1 MGDDLKDAEEVKEG
15 VESELK
21 KRGITGK
28 ELRGDFD
35 LPSIHELRA
44 VFQHLDP
51 LRDLLTA
58 TLEGW
63 QPPQLVVI
71 GQESS
76 GKSSVMERLAM
87 MPIFPRSDGLNYCY
101 YWVCVC
107 VCVRMWCTRIV
118 STMCAYACLCIHAQ
132 EHRNAH
138 MHT

>member
-1 MGDDLKDAEEVKEG
+1 VREG
-15 VESELK
+15 VASALK
-21 KRGITGK
+21 ERGK
-28 ELRGDFD
+28 KAHDLHADFD

-76 GKSSVMERLAM
+76 GKSSIMERLAM
-87 MPIFPRSDGLNYCY
+87 MPIFPRNEGAFYS
-101 YWVCVC
+101 
-107 VCVRMWCTRIV
+107 CT
-118 STMCAYACLCIHAQ
+118 
-132 EHRNAH
+132 
-138 MHT
+138 